1 LNFALKNSKY
11 LTCTQKKI
19 KKGQSMS
26 TYSQTAKSGGGMAKY
41 RLDSSEKEVTEHKPS
56 TTGSFFL
63 KEKNKV
69 PVKYN

>member
-1 LNFALKNSKY
+1 
-11 LTCTQKKI
+11 
-19 KKGQSMS
+19 MS